1 MWCSKNQDLLKGKY
15 DAVTFW
21 LEDWRKKKPNTKP
34 GEKEVCSK
42 SYDSGWEGWE
52 AFWFGF
58 FFLCAVY
65 LVFGLEYCIYFFL
78 SGGLEEKRN
87 LMKQLQTMTEKYA
100 TRTTSNASMKK
111 ETRPHPISSCQNK
124 TVIDDK
130 WNTNKQ
136 KIPYLLLKMGI
147 SSSFWVLSK

>member
-1 MWCSKNQDLLKGKY
+1 MIQGDKD
-15 DAVTFW
+15 
-21 LEDWRKKKPNTKP
+21 
-34 GEKEVCSK
+34 EKV
-42 SYDSGWEGWE
+42 
-52 AFWFGF
+52 FWFG

-65 LVFGLEYCIYFFL
+65 LVFGLEHCIFFFY
-78 SGGLEEKRN
+78 LEEKRN

-130 WNTNKQ
+130 
-136 KIPYLLLKMGI
+136 
-147 SSSFWVLSK
+147 